1 MRNLPIVIT
10 VLFVCLMAFRL
21 QAQLYAGFNAG
32 PALFRT
38 GDVQFRLYP
47 KNQDWI
53 AFNFGGGGTFKA
65 PFLLAK
71 KENCLLQWKSSGYHF
86 RGGFRNGLTKDH
98 HKSHL
103 FWGADLVYSRVGE
116 FATRDSCDGGGMPG
130 EVIENRGNVLSG
142 ALTGGYTW
150 NLLHKK
156 TIYQKFLVDFG
167 MQIGFPVWKDITF
180 LGSRQYI
187 SGIGLGGLP
196 IRSVHFELVAVA
208 RWELWHNRFGYKK
221 PRTVKH

>member
-1 MRNLPIVIT
+1 MRRLFLPI
-10 VLFVCLMAFRL
+10 LLLCCAFPFL
-21 QAQLYAGFNAG
+21 GVKAQLYAGFNAG

-38 GDVQFRLYP
+38 GDLQFKLYP

-71 KENCLLQWKSSGYHF
+71 RENCLSQWKSSGYHF
-86 RGGFRNGLTKDH
+86 RAGFRNGLTKNH

-103 FWGADLVYSRVGE
+103 FWGGDLVFSRIGE
-116 FATRDSCDGGGMPG
+116 FATRDSCNVEGPPG

-142 ALTGGYTW
+142 ALIGGYTW
-150 NLLHKK
+150 NFLNKK
-156 TIYQKFLVDFG
+156 TIYQKLLVDFG
-167 MQIGFPVWKDITF
+167 LQIGFPVWKDTEF

-187 SGIGLGGLP
+187 SGVGFGGLP
-196 IRSVHFELVAVA
+196 IRSVHFELVAIA

-221 PRTVKH
+221 PRTIKH